1 MQCHPPF
8 ISTSI
13 HTVPMDWIGRE
24 KEFSLH
30 LLKGNCWWKL
40 IFFFSSALFFN
51 LIARYIWLLLWSVEL
66 SLRCKS
72 WNYTWGLKLV
82 PQSDEVHYSL
92 NFTPGLTPMRWT
104 SNIPHSWQSSCHSE
118 SDWQGLCAFIVWGR
132 HHGMNSQ
139 APCLSVKP
147 DTTKEWFHWSQFSKV
162 HSTFECHIWYL
173 HRQL

>member
-1 MQCHPPF
+1 MPSTIHLYFHPH
-8 ISTSI
+8 SI
-13 HTVPMDWIGRE
+13 YGLDWERKRI
-24 KEFSLH
+24 FSSSIERK
-30 LLKGNCWWKL
+30 LLVKAD
-40 IFFFSSALFFN
+40 FFFLVCIFFN
-51 LIARYIWLLLWSVEL
+51 LIARYIWILLWSVEL
-66 SLRCKS
+66 SLRSKS

-132 HHGMNSQ
+132 HHSLNSQ
-139 APCLSVKP
+139 APCLNVKP
-147 DTTKEWFHWSQFSKV
+147 DTTKQWFHWSQFSKV